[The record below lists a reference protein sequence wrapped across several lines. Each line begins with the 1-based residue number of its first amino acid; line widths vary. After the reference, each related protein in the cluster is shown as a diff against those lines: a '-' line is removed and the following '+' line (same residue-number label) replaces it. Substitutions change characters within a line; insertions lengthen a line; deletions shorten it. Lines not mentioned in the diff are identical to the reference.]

1 MEIPRWTPKYLAIW
15 KESDAMSPATHGGY
29 VDYSDH
35 VAAMQAARPQPKFKV
50 GDRVAWKRMQ
60 GSRIVESSIFRPY
73 NNTYEYYIEG
83 TGELCLWEH
92 ELEFYVPPVT
102 TSLREHES
110 VRYDD
115 HSAAIKAAVLAE
127 RVRCLEIVE
136 NIHGCVVGI
145 DGYLRLD
152 PYGELVSR
160 SRVET
165 AIRWVK
171 VK

>member
-1 MEIPRWTPKYLAIW
+1 MVRT
-15 KESDAMSPATHGGY
+15 MSHAECVLY
-29 VDYSDH
+29 DDH
-35 VAAMQAARPQPKFKV
+35 VAALKAARNELPDVGSWSPPAAKFKV
-50 GDRVAWKRMQ
+50 GDRVQWDKDLGTVAEPDD
-60 GSRIVESSIFRPY
+60 ESSPCREPY
-73 NNTYEYYIEG
+73 YVNVNWDDSNFG
-83 TGELCLWEH
+83 TVRSSDLSL
-92 ELEFYVPPVT
+92 YVPPVT

-127 RVRCLEIVE
+127 RVRCLGIVE
-136 NIHGCVVGI
+136 KIHGCVVGI